1 MKFNEQV
8 TRIEPSP
15 LRAFNDMAHKEG
27 AELFLTLG
35 EPDFHTPQQVKDA
48 CGVALEN
55 NKTFYAPTMGVA
67 ELRREIS
74 AFEKQ
79 LNGVDYDENEIMV
92 TTGSTEAIMSALFA
106 VVNEGDEVIVP
117 VPAFSMYKPVI
128 ELCKGR
134 YVELNTAPDNFQIT
148 EKALASVVSDK
159 TKAIILTSPNN
170 PTGTILDE
178 KSLLNVYEQVKKRDM
193 FVICDECYNQL
204 VYNERRPGFVRF
216 QDLREKIVYCQSFS
230 KPYAMTGW
238 RLGYMMASKEF
249 IEQAFK
255 VHQYT
260 TVCANTFIQYA
271 AIEALRFDPA
281 PFVEEYRK
289 RRDYCYD
296 RLVAMGLDVV
306 KPEGAFYIMPNI
318 SKFGMSSMEFCTRLV
333 KECKV
338 AVIPGVCFSAE
349 GYMRI
354 GYCVSMDTIVKA
366 LDRLEKFVA
375 GLEKK
380 CA

>member
-79 LNGVDYDENEIMV
+79 LNGVDYDENEIMI

-134 YVELNTAPDNFQIT
+134 YVELNKIGR
-148 EKALASVVSDK
+148 ASC
-159 TKAIILTSPNN
+159 
-170 PTGTILDE
+170 
-178 KSLLNVYEQVKKRDM
+178 R
-193 FVICDECYNQL
+193 
-204 VYNERRPGFVRF
+204 ERV
-216 QDLREKIVYCQSFS
+216 
-230 KPYAMTGW
+230 
-238 RLGYMMASKEF
+238 
-249 IEQAFK
+249 
-255 VHQYT
+255 
-260 TVCANTFIQYA
+260 
-271 AIEALRFDPA
+271 
-281 PFVEEYRK
+281 
-289 RRDYCYD
+289 
-296 RLVAMGLDVV
+296 
-306 KPEGAFYIMPNI
+306 
-318 SKFGMSSMEFCTRLV
+318 
-333 KECKV
+333 
-338 AVIPGVCFSAE
+338 
-349 GYMRI
+349 
-354 GYCVSMDTIVKA
+354 
-366 LDRLEKFVA
+366 
-375 GLEKK
+375 
-380 CA
+380 

>member
-48 CGVALEN
+48 CGEALNDNE
-55 NKTFYAPTMGVA
+55 TFYAPTMGVA
-67 ELRREIS
+67 ELRKEIS
-74 AFEKQ
+74 SFEEK
-79 LNGVDYDENEIMV
+79 LNGVKYDINEIMI

-106 VVNEGDEVIVP
+106 VINEGDEVIVP

-128 ELCKGR
+128 ELCKGK
-134 YVELNTAPDNFQIT
+134 YVELNTAPDDFQIT
-148 EKALASVVSDK
+148 EKALASVVTDK

-170 PTGTILDE
+170 PTGTILSE
-178 KSLLNVYEQVKKRDM
+178 QSLTNVYNQVKQREM

-204 VYNERRPGFVRF
+204 VYTQRRVGFVKF

-238 RLGYMMASKEF
+238 RLGYMMADKSF

-255 VHQYT
+255 VHQYA

-271 AIEALRFDPA
+271 AIQALRFSPA
-281 PFVEEYRK
+281 QFVEEYKK
-289 RRDYCYD
+289 RRDYCYQ
-296 RLVAMGLDVV
+296 RLVGMGLDVV

-338 AVIPGVCFSAE
+338 AVIPGICFSAE
-349 GYMRI
+349 GFMRI
-354 GYCVSMDTIVKA
+354 SYCVSMDTIIKA
-366 LDRLEKFVA
+366 MDRLEKFISN
-375 GLEKK
+375 LNKK

>member
-79 LNGVDYDENEIMV
+79 LNGVDYDENEIMI

-238 RLGYMMASKEF
+238 RLGYMMAS
-249 IEQAFK
+249 
-255 VHQYT
+255 
-260 TVCANTFIQYA
+260 
-271 AIEALRFDPA
+271 
-281 PFVEEYRK
+281 
-289 RRDYCYD
+289 
-296 RLVAMGLDVV
+296 
-306 KPEGAFYIMPNI
+306 
-318 SKFGMSSMEFCTRLV
+318 
-333 KECKV
+333 
-338 AVIPGVCFSAE
+338 
-349 GYMRI
+349 
-354 GYCVSMDTIVKA
+354 
-366 LDRLEKFVA
+366 
-375 GLEKK
+375 
-380 CA
+380 

>member
-79 LNGVDYDENEIMV
+79 LNGVDYDENEIMI
-92 TTGSTEAIMSALFA
+92 TTG
-106 VVNEGDEVIVP
+106 
-117 VPAFSMYKPVI
+117 
-128 ELCKGR
+128 
-134 YVELNTAPDNFQIT
+134 ELNTAPDNFQIT

>member
-48 CGVALEN
+48 CGAALEN

-74 AFEKQ
+74 AFEEK
-79 LNGVDYDENEIMV
+79 LNGVHYDEDEIMI

-106 VVNEGDEVIVP
+106 IINEGDEVIVP

-128 ELCKGR
+128 ELCKGK
-134 YVELNTAPDNFQIT
+134 YVELDTAPDDFQIT
-148 EKALASVVSDK
+148 EKALAAVISEK

-178 KSLLNVYEQVKKRDM
+178 QSLSNVYAQVKNREM

-204 VYNERRPGFVRF
+204 VYNERRVGFVRF

-238 RLGYMMASKEF
+238 RLGYMMADREF
-249 IEQAFK
+249 VGQAFK
-255 VHQYT
+255 VHQYA

-271 AIEALRFDPA
+271 AIEALRFEPA

-296 RLVAMGLDVV
+296 RLVGMGLDVV
-306 KPEGAFYIMPNI
+306 KPEGAFYIMPSI
-318 SKFGMSSMEFCTRLV
+318 RKFGMSSMEFCTRLV

-366 LDRLEKFVA
+366 MDRLEKFVA
-375 GLEKK
+375 NLEKK

>member
-79 LNGVDYDENEIMV
+79 LNGVDYDENEIMI

-366 LDRLEKFVA
+366 CLLYTSPSPRDR
-375 GLEKK
+375 G
-380 CA
+380 

>member
-79 LNGVDYDENEIMV
+79 LNGVDYDENEIMI

-178 KSLLNVYEQVKKRDM
+178 S
-193 FVICDECYNQL
+193 
-204 VYNERRPGFVRF
+204 P
-216 QDLREKIVYCQSFS
+216 
-230 KPYAMTGW
+230 
-238 RLGYMMASKEF
+238 
-249 IEQAFK
+249 
-255 VHQYT
+255 
-260 TVCANTFIQYA
+260 
-271 AIEALRFDPA
+271 
-281 PFVEEYRK
+281 
-289 RRDYCYD
+289 
-296 RLVAMGLDVV
+296 
-306 KPEGAFYIMPNI
+306 
-318 SKFGMSSMEFCTRLV
+318 SSMFTNRSKNAICSS
-333 KECKV
+333 
-338 AVIPGVCFSAE
+338 SATNATTSWFTTSADRALS
-349 GYMRI
+349 GFRI
-354 GYCVSMDTIVKA
+354 
-366 LDRLEKFVA
+366 
-375 GLEKK
+375 
-380 CA
+380 

>member
-1 MKFNEQV
+1 M
-8 TRIEPSP
+8 
-15 LRAFNDMAHKEG
+15 
-27 AELFLTLG
+27 
-35 EPDFHTPQQVKDA
+35 
-48 CGVALEN
+48 EN

-67 ELRREIS
+67 DFRREIS

-79 LNGVDYDENEIMV
+79 LNGVDYDENEIMI

-216 QDLREKIVYCQSFS
+216 QDLREKNRVLPELFQALRNDGVETGLHDGKQGIHRAGVQGAPVYDSVR
-230 KPYAMTGW
+230 KHLY
-238 RLGYMMASKEF
+238 
-249 IEQAFK
+249 
-255 VHQYT
+255 
-260 TVCANTFIQYA
+260 TVCGNRSAQIRPRTLCRGIQKKDA
-271 AIEALRFDPA
+271 TTATTDSWQWDLTWLSPKA
-281 PFVEEYRK
+281 PLHHAQYKQIRYEQHGILHAP
-289 RRDYCYD
+289 CQ
-296 RLVAMGLDVV
+296 
-306 KPEGAFYIMPNI
+306 
-318 SKFGMSSMEFCTRLV
+318 GMQGCGHT
-333 KECKV
+333 
-338 AVIPGVCFSAE
+338 GVCFSAE

-366 LDRLEKFVA
+366 LDRLEKICCRL
-375 GLEKK
+375 GKK
-380 CA
+380 VCLNQKRIVLKTNLTKGRSRSFALFPR